1 MENKILELYANRI
14 RKHILTEVYSAKSG
28 HPGGSLSAADI
39 LTELYFEQMDIN
51 EENVNTIDRDRF
63 VLSKGHA
70 SPLLYGTL
78 KEKRLLEDDLTTFR
92 KIRSEERR

>member
-51 EENVNTIDRDRF
+51 KDNVNTIDRDRF
-63 VLSKGHA
+63 VLSKDTPVQYYMLHWQKRD
-70 SPLLYGTL
+70 LLIL
-78 KEKRLLEDDLTTFR
+78 K
-92 KIRSEERR
+92 I